1 MHEILKPF
9 NQIWRKLLV
18 VQTEMLCNEN
28 HDEKLRKVQKDIIED
43 IGTHKLTH
51 GEFFYVL

>member
-1 MHEILKPF
+1 M
-9 NQIWRKLLV
+9 